1 MSASDIA
8 SLFKKFGGSPAQ
20 YQEITQAE
28 TEKASQKRWP
38 SMFGGKKA
46 AAQSDVPADEPE
58 QQPAAEP
65 EVAPAAPVAEQPAP
79 AAPAPA
85 AAPEP
90 KPAPAPTPSKK
101 PSAKTPDAWSS
112 AGLQSLLAKL
122 ADEANKPAT
131 PEPEQPKEPE
141 PVAAAQPVRSKPE
154 LSEIKVV
161 AVVSGKGGVGKSTMA
176 ANIAAALQK
185 VGRPV
190 LAIDLD
196 PQNALHHHFQPEGEV
211 SEEQGV
217 VCFQQDW
224 REQAVPTKDGV
235 FVLPYGLAD
244 EAQRRIFEAQLADD
258 PLWLAYQL
266 SDLQLSE
273 GAVVVIDTPPGPSIY
288 LQQAL
293 TVANVALVV
302 SLADAA
308 SYTAL
313 PMIDRLIASYTDE
326 RDDFAGTA
334 YVVNQVDQSR
344 QLNKDI
350 TQVMQGL
357 LGERL
362 IGRITRDQ
370 SISEALAYNRNVMD
384 YDPHGRGCRDILDCT
399 MALVGY
405 FASDDEGA

>member
-1 MSASDIA
+1 
-8 SLFKKFGGSPAQ
+8 
-20 YQEITQAE
+20 
-28 TEKASQKRWP
+28 
-38 SMFGGKKA
+38 
-46 AAQSDVPADEPE
+46 
-58 QQPAAEP
+58 
-65 EVAPAAPVAEQPAP
+65 
-79 AAPAPA
+79 
-85 AAPEP
+85 
-90 KPAPAPTPSKK
+90 
-101 PSAKTPDAWSS
+101 
-112 AGLQSLLAKL
+112 
-122 ADEANKPAT
+122 
-131 PEPEQPKEPE
+131 
-141 PVAAAQPVRSKPE
+141 
-154 LSEIKVV
+154 
-161 AVVSGKGGVGKSTMA
+161 MA
-176 ANIAAALQK
+176 ANIAAALHK

-217 VCFQQDW
+217 VRFEQDW

-235 FVLPYGLAD
+235 FVLPYGLGD

-258 PLWLAYQL
+258 PLWLAYRL
-266 SDLQLSE
+266 SDLELSE
-273 GAVVVIDTPPGPSIY
+273 GAVVVIDTPPGPSVY

-293 TVANVALVV
+293 AVANVALVV

-334 YVVNQVDQSR
+334 YVVNQIDPSR

-350 TQVMQGL
+350 THVMHGL
-357 LGERL
+357 LGDRL

>member
-8 SLFKKFGGSPAQ
+8 SLFKKFGGSPAE

-46 AAQSDVPADEPE
+46 ATEPEVADEPE
-58 QQPAAEP
+58 QQPAAQP
-65 EVAPAAPVAEQPAP
+65 EVPPVAEPVAEKPAVPAP
-79 AAPAPA
+79 APVAAPAPA
-85 AAPEP
+85 P
-90 KPAPAPTPSKK
+90 KK

-122 ADEANKPAT
+122 ANEANKPAA
-131 PEPEQPKEPE
+131 PEPEKPNEPE
-141 PVAAAQPVRSKPE
+141 PVAAQPVRGKPE
-154 LSEIKVV
+154 LSDIKVV
-161 AVVSGKGGVGKSTMA
+161 AVVSGKGGVGKSTMT

-196 PQNALHHHFQPEGEV
+196 PQNALHHHFQPAGEM
-211 SEEQGV
+211 SAEQGV
-217 VCFQQDW
+217 VRFEQDW
-224 REQAVPTKDGV
+224 REQAVPTQDGV
-235 FVLPYGLAD
+235 YVLPYGMAD

-258 PLWLAYQL
+258 PLWLAYRL

-293 TVANVALVV
+293 AVANVALVV

-334 YVVNQVDQSR
+334 YVVNQIDQSR

-357 LGERL
+357 LGDRL